1 MSNYH
6 RSVAHGRRAA
16 QRQKKMRQNN
26 LMLAAAL
33 VLILGGLGT
42 LIWMSLKTA
51 APKPTTNS
59 YGAPALAQQGG
70 TVTDFSL
77 GSLDDGQIALADY
90 EGEVIIM
97 NFWATWCPPCRA
109 EMPGLNRF
117 YEAHQ
122 DEGLVI
128 LAINEQEDEATVRPF
143 IQANNFSFP
152 VLLDAQGRVASQYS
166 TRSFPTTFIIDRD
179 GVIQHVQTG
188 EISERELEAIVLPL
202 LQ

>member
-1 MSNYH
+1 MSNAH
-6 RSVAHGRRAA
+6 RNVSHGRRDAR
-16 QRQKKMRQNN
+16 RQKKARQNN
-26 LMLAAAL
+26 ILLAAAL

-42 LIWMSLKTA
+42 IIWMSLKTA
-51 APKPTTNS
+51 VPQPTTNS
-59 YGAPALAQQGG
+59 YGAPALAQKGG

-77 GSLDDGQIALADY
+77 GSLDGSQIALADY
-90 EGEVIIM
+90 AGDVIIM

-109 EMPGLNRF
+109 EMPGINRF

-122 DEGLVI
+122 DEGLVV
-128 LAINEQEDEATVRPF
+128 LAINAQEDAATVRPF
-143 IQANNFSFP
+143 IQNNNFSFP
-152 VLLDAQGRVASQYS
+152 VLLDLEGRVASQYS

-188 EISERELEAIVLPL
+188 EISEDELARVVLPL

>member
-6 RSVAHGRRAA
+6 RSMAHSRRAA
-16 QRQKKMRQNN
+16 QRQKKLQQSKM
-26 LMLAAAL
+26 MLAIAL
-33 VLILGGLGT
+33 ILILGGLGS
-42 LIWMSLKTA
+42 LIWMSFKTA
-51 APKPTTNS
+51 EPKPTTNS

-70 TVTDFSL
+70 SVTDFSI
-77 GSLDDGQIALADY
+77 GSLDGDNIALADY
-90 EGEVIIM
+90 EGDVIIM

-128 LAINEQEDEATVRPF
+128 LAINEEEAVETVRPF
-143 IQANNFSFP
+143 IQANNFTFP
-152 VLLDAQGRVASQYS
+152 VLLDLQGRVAQQYS
-166 TRSFPTTFIIDRD
+166 TRSFPTTFIIDRQ